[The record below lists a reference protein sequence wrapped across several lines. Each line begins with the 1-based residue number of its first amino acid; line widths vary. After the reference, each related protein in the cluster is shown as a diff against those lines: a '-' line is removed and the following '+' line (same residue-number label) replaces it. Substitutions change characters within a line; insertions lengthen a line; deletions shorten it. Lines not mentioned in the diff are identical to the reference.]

1 MRNLKPKPIIAETLR
16 TWRVPVGMVYALV
29 TDVER
34 NVWIVESCPAGTYF
48 WTVQQAAQLSQ
59 GVRTRAAL
67 HEAVREG
74 HLLEMENL
82 KAQNYERMIAQ
93 EKASERKAICIA

>member
-1 MRNLKPKPIIAETLR
+1 
-16 TWRVPVGMVYALV
+16 MVYALV

-48 WTVQQAAQLSQ
+48 WTVEQAAQLSH

-74 HLLEMENL
+74 QLLEMENQ
-82 KAQNYERMIAQ
+82 KVQNYERMIAQ
-93 EKASERKAICIA
+93 ERASERQAVCVA